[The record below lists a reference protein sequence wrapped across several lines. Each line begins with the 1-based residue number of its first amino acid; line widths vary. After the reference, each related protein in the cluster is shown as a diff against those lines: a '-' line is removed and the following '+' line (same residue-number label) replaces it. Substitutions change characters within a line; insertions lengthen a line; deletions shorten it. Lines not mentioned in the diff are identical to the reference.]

1 MKELIKEA
9 LKQVEPKLDEKE
21 KLLNLKDSILNEIKE
36 LGIKDVEPKVVGS
49 IAKGTYLEGTDIDI
63 FLVFQKGTMQLF
75 LTAT

>member
-36 LGIKDVEPKVVGS
+36 LGINTVEPKVVGLS
-49 IAKGTYLEGTDIDI
+49 LIHI
-63 FLVFQKGTMQLF
+63 
-75 LTAT
+75 